1 MIIQSLHF
9 ISLVL
14 TPIERGKYAGS
25 PFKSIHSIDAFSM
38 LIPILSVIVVCWL
51 CAKYRRSEIHLI
63 GKIEELIDKN
73 ENLQQ
78 QNAELTAANE
88 KLRQENPGRISNIEI
103 VSTD

>member
-1 MIIQSLHF
+1 MIIQSLHI

-14 TPIERGKYAGS
+14 TPVGRWKYASS
-25 PFKSIHSIDAFSM
+25 PFKSIYSIDVFSM
-38 LIPILSVIVVCWL
+38 LILILSVIVICWL
-51 CAKYRRSEIHLI
+51 CAKYRRSELHLI

-88 KLRQENPGRISNIEI
+88 KLRQGNPELISNVEI